1 MRNILNFSEDK
12 ATVLYHT
19 FLMLCYF
26 TPIPGAIVADT
37 YLGKF
42 KLASILYIAIA
53 NTLINWLNLQ
63 NNRNPIVRV
72 RLRKRLARRCGYSK
86 FPSANVRD
94 HLFSLITNFKLKLFY
109 CLIIVGSPWRA
120 YSLLQSGLAGSNLAC
135 RPLAVISSSD
145 LSKTS
150 SSSNSFLSFTLQST
164 LDLWFR
170 RSLLRSFE
178 RTFNVLGTTLAILW
192 LSECL
197 HCSWLSLLV
206 KWDFVFDNN
215 DQEDLIDILFLII
228 S

>member
-86 FPSANVRD
+86 FPSANVSD
-94 HLFSLITNFKLKLFY
+94 HLFSLITNFKLKLFF
-109 CLIIVGSPWRA
+109 CLISGFSMTG
-120 YSLLQSGLAGSNLAC
+120 LLIIAIGTGGIKPCVSAFGGDQFVRPQQDRQLESFFSVFYFSVNAGSLISTAVTPILREDVSC
-135 RPLAVISSSD
+135 FGDDTCYPLAFGVPAVLMLISVG
-145 LSKTS
+145 KV
-150 SSSNSFLSFTLQST
+150 FTL
-164 LDLWFR
+164 
-170 RSLLRSFE
+170 
-178 RTFNVLGTTLAILW
+178 
-192 LSECL
+192 
-197 HCSWLSLLV
+197 
-206 KWDFVFDNN
+206 KK
-215 DQEDLIDILFLII
+215 
-228 S
+228 